1 MNIKV
6 KFKNDTSQISFERN
20 LKFSY
25 GDIVKI
31 NDIGNTL
38 PYKSVTNLF
47 GIDNPKC
54 KEIDDLYSY
63 PTLSEVS
70 NKEWKV
76 IDFCANYDFT
86 IDVLLKNRLNQY
98 LILEFNKISGTSDK
112 IITVIRKS
120 KKENKNTIILISKT

>member
-6 KFKNDTSQISFERN
+6 NFKENTSQTSFERN

-38 PYKSVTNLF
+38 SYKSVTNLF

-76 IDFCANYDFT
+76 IDFCANYNFT

-98 LILEFNKISGTSDK
+98 LILEFNKISGTSDEN
-112 IITVIRKS
+112 ITVIRKS
-120 KKENKNTIILISKT
+120 KKENKNAIILISKA

>member
-6 KFKNDTSQISFERN
+6 KFKNNISLTSFERN

-31 NDIGNTL
+31 NSIRNSL
-38 PYKSVTNLF
+38 SYKSVTNLF

-54 KEIDDLYSY
+54 KEIDDLCPY

>member
-6 KFKNDTSQISFERN
+6 NFKENTSQTSFERN

-31 NDIGNTL
+31 NNIGNSL
-38 PYKSVTNLF
+38 SYKSVTNLF

-63 PTLSEVS
+63 PTLSEVL

-76 IDFCANYDFT
+76 IDFCANYNFT

-98 LILEFNKISGTSDK
+98 LILEFNKISGTSDEN
-112 IITVIRKS
+112 ITVIRKS
-120 KKENKNTIILISKT
+120 KKENKNAIILISKM

>member
-6 KFKNDTSQISFERN
+6 NFKENTSQTSFERN

-38 PYKSVTNLF
+38 SYKSVTNLF

-63 PTLSEVS
+63 PTLSEVL

-76 IDFCANYDFT
+76 IDFCANYNFT

-98 LILEFNKISGTSDK
+98 LILEFNKISGTSDEN
-112 IITVIRKS
+112 ITVIRKS
-120 KKENKNTIILISKT
+120 KKENKNAIILISKA

>member
-6 KFKNDTSQISFERN
+6 KFKNDISQTSFERD

-31 NDIGNTL
+31 NSIRNSL
-38 PYKSVTNLF
+38 SYQAVKHLF

-54 KEIDDLYSY
+54 KEIDEGHLY

-98 LILEFNKISGTSDK
+98 LILEFNKISCTSDK

-120 KKENKNTIILISKT
+120 KKENKNAIILISKM

>member
-6 KFKNDTSQISFERN
+6 KFKNNTSQTSFERD

-31 NDIGNTL
+31 NDIGNSL
-38 PYKSVTNLF
+38 SYQAVTHLF

-54 KEIDDLYSY
+54 KEIDDPHSY
-63 PTLSEVS
+63 PTLSEVL

-76 IDFCANYDFT
+76 IDFCANFHFT

-98 LILEFNKISGTSDK
+98 IILEFNKISGTSDEN
-112 IITVIRKS
+112 ITVIRKS
-120 KKENKNTIILISKT
+120 KKENKSAIILISKI